1 MKPRKTAGVRLAA
14 AITALF
20 ATTLAI
26 GSPLPGSGPE
36 PAQAFFTAP
45 LLAVQDE
52 GPYMPLMAEPEI
64 GDGIGAGRG
73 HEGVDLFAAPGT
85 TLVAADDAVVVE
97 TGSDGGRGNY
107 VSIYDRKRDR
117 TYNYLHMQEPALV
130 SAGQQVDA
138 GQKLGELGCTGS
150 CWGDHLHFE
159 IRAGR
164 GPYGPV
170 LDPVPF
176 IESLKQAP
184 RGGFRA
190 NV

>member
-1 MKPRKTAGVRLAA
+1 MKSAKTVAARLAA
-14 AITALF
+14 ATIALSI
-20 ATTLAI
+20 AHLA
-26 GSPLPGSGPE
+26 GFPLPGSAPE
-36 PAQAFFTAP
+36 RAQALFAAP
-45 LLAVQDE
+45 VLAVHDQ
-52 GPYMPLMAEPEI
+52 GPYLPLMAQPEI

-85 TLVAADDAVVVE
+85 PLVAADDATVVE
-97 TGSDGGRGNY
+97 TGSDGGRGYY

-117 TYNYLHMQEPALV
+117 TYNYLHMQGSALV
-130 SAGQQVDA
+130 AVGEHVDA
-138 GQKLGELGCTGS
+138 GQTLGHLGCTGS

-159 IRAGR
+159 IRDGR
-164 GPYGPV
+164 GSYGAV

-176 IESLKQAP
+176 IDSLGLAP